1 MKATTIAL
9 DLVKDID
16 GTFKVLELNTNVG
29 FWPVSQSA
37 YSNVDLVENYV
48 SSSGATAVHYI
59 GSSMYGDFSQGNV
72 RMVDDAEDNAD
83 SLDKGP
89 RIFQEV
95 KTALSSSE
103 HVNSYEDHFVQADAS
118 SVPFIADDN
127 TKFIIR
133 NAYDNTALVDTEYAA
148 NTTNFL
154 KLVRD
159 FCTGSNALAY
169 PKSYVAPSG
178 SEEAP
183 IDDIDVNDF
192 RWNDHHPNYIVKL
205 AETGTGADNF
215 NYPKLYNASGS
226 AAVQSLKDNLAQGE
240 ILQEYVYNNSDLVDG
255 KAKTYRVTGLLAG
268 SNLDS
273 IHFFDPYYVSNV
285 APVFFDNVDYESADP
300 NSGNLLEKYERL
312 AYIQKMSSAAIA
324 NLQPN
329 ASSNTKAI
337 DFATDNEIDLATAE
351 IGTVLKT
358 YNIPEISDE
367 EDNTFLFTASYVE
380 GGSIGTF
387 ASASIVTNDSGDTIS
402 IQRKFYLDDGESLEL
417 PLQTP
422 LMIKDGDL
430 VRFTNSDEIVSG
442 SVIATIDS
450 SGNLEAKGVTN
461 VVSVVNTEQISHIDV
476 EEEDTFLLKGT
487 GANYVLV
494 HNISCICYSCPTYAW
509 NVSACI
515 QGTCFSYPGCSTTY
529 PGCYTYMYST
539 YSGCGLGGKE

>member
-9 DLVKDID
+9 DLVKDVD

-29 FWPVSQSA
+29 FWPISQSA

-59 GSSMYGDFSQGNV
+59 GSSLYGDTSDKILSIF
-72 RMVDDAEDNAD
+72 DDAEDNAD
-83 SLDKGP
+83 TIDKGP

-103 HVNSYEDHFVQADAS
+103 HVDSYEDHFVQINAS

-178 SEEAP
+178 SEAAP
-183 IDDIDVNDF
+183 IDDIDVNDW
-192 RWNDHHPNYIVKL
+192 RQNGHHPNYIVKL
-205 AETGTGADNF
+205 VETGTGADNF
-215 NYPKLYNASGS
+215 NYPKLYS
-226 AAVQSLKDNLAQGE
+226 AYTPEAVQSLKDNLAQGE

-255 KAKTYRVTGLLAG
+255 KAKTYRVAGLLAG

-273 IHFFDPYYVSNV
+273 IHFFDPYYVSNLT
-285 APVFFDNVDYESADP
+285 PVFHDNVDYES
-300 NSGNLLEKYERL
+300 SGSLRLLEGYERP
-312 AYIQKMSSAAIA
+312 AYVQKLSSAAIA

-337 DFATDNEIDLATAE
+337 DFATDNEIDLSTAE
-351 IGTVLKT
+351 VGTVLKT

-367 EDNTFLFTASYVE
+367 VDNTFQFTASYVE

-402 IQRKFYLDDGESLEL
+402 IQRKYYLEDGESLEL
-417 PLQTP
+417 PLRTP

-430 VRFTNSDEIVSG
+430 VRFKNSEEIISG

-461 VVSVVNTEQISHIDV
+461 VVTVVNTEQASHIDV

-494 HNISCICYSCPTYAW
+494 HNLGCVCYSCTGYAF
-509 NVSACI
+509 NVSACV

-529 PGCYTYMYST
+529 PYCYSYMSST
-539 YSGCGLGGKE
+539 YSGCGAGGKE